1 MSTTDPDCGMFV
13 KGEHERQFAYE
24 AHTACERHG
33 FVLAV
38 EVTPGNIHD
47 SVAWDAVYDSVC
59 SRFPEAEALAMDAG
73 YKTPWIARKI
83 LQDGRIPV
91 LPYTRRHTKSTP
103 LSPGTTNTTKL

>member
-1 MSTTDPDCGMFV
+1 MFV

-47 SVAWDAVYDSVC
+47 SVAGMPYMILFAVVSPKQKPLLWMPDTKHLDCPKDFAGWTHPCPSV
-59 SRFPEAEALAMDAG
+59 
-73 YKTPWIARKI
+73 YKKTYEKVR
-83 LQDGRIPV
+83 L
-91 LPYTRRHTKSTP
+91 
-103 LSPGTTNTTKL
+103 